1 MSRQAEA
8 DEKGGNTSRGAGAG
22 PVRVLAGAAG
32 VALMGTGV
40 SLLLDVRDLTG
51 VLVWLGAALAVHD
64 MLIAPLVLL
73 AGLAL
78 TRVGAR
84 GARGGVRGT
93 CGGVRGARG
102 GVRGPVRGAL
112 LVAGALTAVALPP
125 LLRPGAPANSSV
137 LPLDYL
143 RNWLLALAAVA
154 AVTTALIAV
163 RHFVRRRFVR
173 RTFARRHF
181 AQRPLVQRRFA
192 RRPWWWRTR
201 AEVAGSPPQ
210 RAADDVSEGGRR

>member
-8 DEKGGNTSRGAGAG
+8 DEKRGNTSRGAGAG

-64 MLIAPLVLL
+64 ALIAPLVLL
-73 AGLAL
+73 AGLAV

-93 CGGVRGARG
+93 CGGV
-102 GVRGPVRGAL
+102 
-112 LVAGALTAVALPP
+112 
-125 LLRPGAPANSSV
+125 
-137 LPLDYL
+137 
-143 RNWLLALAAVA
+143 
-154 AVTTALIAV
+154 
-163 RHFVRRRFVR
+163 
-173 RTFARRHF
+173 
-181 AQRPLVQRRFA
+181 
-192 RRPWWWRTR
+192 
-201 AEVAGSPPQ
+201 
-210 RAADDVSEGGRR
+210 